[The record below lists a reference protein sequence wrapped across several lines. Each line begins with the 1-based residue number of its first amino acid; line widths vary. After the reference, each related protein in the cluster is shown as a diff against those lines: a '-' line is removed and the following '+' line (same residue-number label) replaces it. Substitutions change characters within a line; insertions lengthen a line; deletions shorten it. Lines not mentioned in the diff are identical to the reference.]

1 MEFFESESQIDDD
14 AADGGNNEDLN
25 GVGYDDIEKDDDED
39 DCCDRWRFSQHVG
52 PKLSAPLLSPET
64 NDEDLLDI
72 STMVRVTTMVVL
84 VMILFCINSEDRVKL
99 ISEQID
105 ILVNS
110 QNRDMQNMK
119 GNVEPIC
126 LQSPTGVFGTQS
138 VRTSQMNTIYVN
150 FLFIS
155 VVPCYT
161 LREVVK

>member
-72 STMVRVTTMVVL
+72 SKMVRVTTMVVL
-84 VMILFCINSEDRVKL
+84 VIILFLIALEKICFVSELRNSTFKQKPFWEC
-99 ISEQID
+99 
-105 ILVNS
+105 
-110 QNRDMQNMK
+110 QNF
-119 GNVEPIC
+119 C
-126 LQSPTGVFGTQS
+126 L
-138 VRTSQMNTIYVN
+138 
-150 FLFIS
+150 
-155 VVPCYT
+155 
-161 LREVVK
+161 

>member
-1 MEFFESESQIDDD
+1 MMMQQM
-14 AADGGNNEDLN
+14 EDLD
-25 GVGYDDIEKDDDED
+25 GVGNDDDED
-39 DCCDRWRFSQHVG
+39 DCCNRWRFSQHVG

-72 STMVRVTTMVVL
+72 SKMVRVTTMVVL

>member
-39 DCCDRWRFSQHVG
+39 DCCNRWRFSQHVG

-126 LQSPTGVFGTQS
+126 LHSPRGTKS
-138 VRTSQMNTIYVN
+138 VRTSQMNTMFVN